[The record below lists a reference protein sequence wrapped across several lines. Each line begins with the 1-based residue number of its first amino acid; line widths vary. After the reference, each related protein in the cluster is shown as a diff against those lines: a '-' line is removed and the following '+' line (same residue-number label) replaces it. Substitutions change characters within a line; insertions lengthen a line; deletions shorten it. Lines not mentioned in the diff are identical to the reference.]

1 MVEQKEQNNVIQG
14 GVYRHFKGKYYEVI
28 GVASYHD
35 WGKKYANAT
44 RPIKDMVIYK
54 ALYNDALK
62 KIYYGDIFYREL
74 DDFTSEVDK
83 IKYPNVKQKYRF
95 ELVENDFEKN

>member
-1 MVEQKEQNNVIQG
+1 MQQFRNIVQS

-35 WGKKYANAT
+35 WEKKYQSNSS

-54 ALYNDALK
+54 ALYNDASK
-62 KIYYGDIFYREL
+62 NIFYGDIFYREI
-74 DDFTSEVDK
+74 DNFISEVDK
-83 IKYPNVKQKYRF
+83 VKYPNAKQKYRF
-95 ELVENDFEKN
+95 ELVVEDITKK

>member
-1 MVEQKEQNNVIQG
+1 MAEEQRIVLKG
-14 GVYRHFKGKYYEVI
+14 GVYRHFKGRYYEVL

-54 ALYNDALK
+54 ALYNDASK
-62 KIYYGDIFYREL
+62 NIFYGDIFYREL
-74 DDFTSEVDK
+74 DDFVSEVDK

-95 ELVENDFEKN
+95 ELVENNFEKIEK